1 MFKEPLERL
10 SSLFRSF
17 VRVEIFA
24 RFSRLRNHALKVGLL
39 IVLWLL
45 LLVALLH
52 YSLQPHSD
60 PLTNSSISKTNQL
73 LRPQTWTSL
82 FPRNIWQIYLTP
94 ANLTTADFEANPKP
108 LSDAL
113 SWLAYNRDY
122 EYTLVGDK
130 GAEALVHQH
139 FQGNPTFLSIFKELN
154 NTGMKSDLLRYMILS
169 VKGGVYSDIDTINLK
184 PIDLWVPEKY
194 QEHTR
199 VVLGVEFDRLNGSI
213 FDEDLHPDMQFC
225 QWTIA
230 ATPRHPLFGHMIDWA
245 VIALQNFTTAR
256 GTTFSELHANTSEVM
271 ELTGPSAWTD
281 VVFRQLQ
288 QYKPDLQSLTDLSGL
303 KEPRLVGDILIL
315 PIDGFG
321 MGQRHS
327 NSTNDGTIP
336 PQAYVQHKF
345 RGSWKDEKKLNQT
358 KI

>member
-10 SSLFRSF
+10 FSLFQSF
-17 VRVEIFA
+17 VRVEIFG
-24 RFSRLRNHALKVGLL
+24 RFSRLRNHALKIGLL
-39 IVLWLL
+39 IALWLF
-45 LLVALLH
+45 LVAALLR
-52 YSLQPHSD
+52 YSLRSHSD
-60 PLTNSSISKTNQL
+60 PLTNASTKQTNQVL
-73 LRPQTWTSL
+73 QPQTWTSL

-94 ANLTTADFEANPKP
+94 PNLSIADFEANPEQ
-108 LSDAL
+108 LSETL

-122 EYTLVGDK
+122 EYTLVGDE

-139 FQGNPTFLSIFKELN
+139 FQGNPTFLRIFRELK

-169 VKGGVYSDIDTINLK
+169 VKGGVYTDTDTINLK
-184 PIDLWVPEKY
+184 PIDLWVPEEY

-230 ATPRHPLFGHMIDWA
+230 ATPRHPIFDQMVDWA
-245 VIALQNFTTAR
+245 VTALQNFTIAR

-288 QYKPDLQSLTDLSGL
+288 QYQPDLLSLTDLSGL

-336 PQAYVQHKF
+336 TQAYVQHKF
-345 RGSWKDEKKLNQT
+345 RGSWKHDKMQNQT